1 MARYDTVIR
10 GGMVVDGTRMPRR
23 RCDVATLDGRV
34 AKLGRIKPAEARQVL
49 DADGMIVAPGFVDL
63 HTHYDAQVFWDPYCT
78 LSGWHGVTSVVIG
91 NCGFGFAPVRPN
103 ERERAMRSMTRVE
116 AIPYNAMQAGMP
128 WNWVTYPEFLD
139 SLERTPKSI
148 NLRPF
153 MPVGALLV
161 WVLGLERA
169 KAGVMPSDAEHAEMR
184 RLLHEAMD
192 HGAGGW
198 SAQRLEPGSGVE
210 VQRDF
215 DGTPM
220 VSDVMHDETCLQL
233 AAVLAER
240 NAGFMQMTLAK
251 ADGSTLDHLAQ
262 LAEVSGR
269 PVLWNVVLAF
279 DHNPN
284 IHLAQLDWL
293 RRVHTRGLPVYGQGV
308 TTDAGF
314 TFSFDEWNLFDEVE
328 CWREATTGTVA
339 ERLQKLSDPGRRP
352 ALRANRPWIALNAI
366 EKIVVAET
374 FSEATKPFINETI
387 GDIAEELGKDPI
399 DALLDIAVADGLK
412 ATFFSLPANA
422 SLDGFRDLMRDPYVI
437 PGVSDGG
444 AHTRFLTA
452 GRYPTETII
461 RATRDNDI
469 LSLEDVHWKLS
480 ALPAYCAGFADR
492 GTLEPGKAAD
502 LVVYDFERLAITP
515 VEKVHDFPAGEWRRV
530 QRAVGYRYVL
540 VNGEVTIENDRETG
554 VAAGRLLRDGAVSCK
569 PRLPYSPTA

>member
-10 GGMVVDGTRMPRR
+10 GGLVVDGTRMPRR
-23 RCDVATLDGRV
+23 RCDVAIANGRI
-34 AKLGRIKPAEARQVL
+34 AKLGRIPPADADRVL
-49 DADGMIVAPGFVDL
+49 DADGLIVAPGFVDL

-78 LSGWHGVTSVVIG
+78 LSGWHGVTSVVLG
-91 NCGFGFAPVRPN
+91 NCGFGFAPVRP
-103 ERERAMRSMTRVE
+103 EDRERAMRSMTRVE
-116 AIPYNAMQAGMP
+116 AIPFNAMQAGLP
-128 WNWVTYPEFLD
+128 WNWITYPEFLD
-139 SLERTPKSI
+139 RLDQLPKSI

-153 MPVGALLV
+153 MPVTPLLV

-169 KAGVMPSDAEHAEMR
+169 KAGVMPTDAEHAEMR

-220 VSDVMHDETCLQL
+220 VSDVMHDATCLQL
-233 AAVLAER
+233 AHVLAER
-240 NAGFMQMTLAK
+240 NEGFMQMTLAK
-251 ADGSTLDHLAQ
+251 ADGTTLDHIAQ

-279 DHNPN
+279 DRNPY
-284 IHLAQLDWL
+284 IHRGQLEWL
-293 RRVHTRGLPVYGQGV
+293 RGCHARGLPVYGQGV

-314 TFSFDEWNLFDEVE
+314 TFAFDEWNLFDEVE
-328 CWREATTGTVA
+328 CWRAATTGTVA
-339 ERLQKLSDPGRRP
+339 ERLQKLSDPARRP
-352 ALRANRPWIALNAI
+352 ALRHNRPWITLNAI
-366 EKIVVAET
+366 EQIVVVET
-374 FSEATKPFINETI
+374 FCDATQSFVNETI
-387 GDIAEELGKDPI
+387 GDIAERLGKDPV
-399 DALLDIAVADGLK
+399 DTLLDIAVADGLR

-422 SLDGFRDLMRDPYVI
+422 GLDGFRELMLDPYVI

-461 RATRDNDI
+461 RAARDHQI
-469 LSLEDVHWKLS
+469 MSLEDVHWKLS
-480 ALPAYCAGFADR
+480 TLPAYCAGFTDR
-492 GTLEPGKAAD
+492 GTLEEGKAAD
-502 LVVYDFERLAITP
+502 IVVYDLDRLSLTP
-515 VEKVHDFPAGEWRRV
+515 VEKVHDFPAGEWRRI

-540 VNGEVTIENDRETG
+540 VNGAVTIDNDRETC
-554 VAAGRLLRDGAVSCK
+554 VAAGRLLRDRSAGS
-569 PRLPYSPTA
+569 

>member
-1 MARYDTVIR
+1 MARYDTLIR
-10 GGMVVDGTRMPRR
+10 GGLVVDGTRMPRR
-23 RCDVATLDGRV
+23 RCDVAIVGGRI
-34 AKLGRIKPAEARQVL
+34 AKLGRIKPGEAARVL
-49 DADGMIVAPGFVDL
+49 DADGLVVAPGFVDL
-63 HTHYDAQVFWDPYCT
+63 HTHYDAQVFWDPYCS

-91 NCGFGFAPVRPN
+91 NCGFGFAPVRP
-103 ERERAMRSMTRVE
+103 EDRERAMRSMTRVE
-116 AIPYNAMQAGMP
+116 AIPFNAMQAGLP
-128 WNWVTYPEFLD
+128 WTWVTYPEFLD
-139 SLERTPKSI
+139 CLDRVPKSI

-153 MPVGALLV
+153 MPVNPLLV

-169 KAGVMPSDAEHAEMR
+169 KAGVMPTDAEHAEIG

-210 VQRDF
+210 VQRDC

-220 VSDVMHDETCLQL
+220 VSDVMHDETCLHL

-240 NAGFMQMTLAK
+240 NEGFIQMTLAK
-251 ADGSTLDHLAQ
+251 ADGTTLDHIAQ

-279 DHNPN
+279 DRNPE
-284 IHLAQLDWL
+284 IHRGQLEWL
-293 RRVHTRGLPVYGQGV
+293 RACRERGLPVYGQGV

-328 CWREATTGTVA
+328 CWREATTGSVE
-339 ERLQKLSDPGRRP
+339 ERRRKLADPARRP
-352 ALRANRPWIALNAI
+352 ALRANRPWITLSAI
-366 EKIVVAET
+366 ENIVVAET
-374 FSEATKPFINETI
+374 FCEDTKAFANETI
-387 GDIAEELGKDPI
+387 GDIAERLGKDPV
-399 DALLDIAVADGLK
+399 DTLLDIAVADGLK

-422 SLDGFRDLMRDPYVI
+422 SLEGFRDLMLDPYVI

-461 RATRDNDI
+461 RATREHAI

-480 ALPAYCAGFADR
+480 ALPAHCAGFRDR
-492 GTLEPGKAAD
+492 GTLEEGKAAD
-502 LVVYDFERLAITP
+502 VIVYDFERLNMTP

-530 QRAVGYRYVL
+530 QRGVGYRWVL
-540 VNGEVTIENDRETG
+540 VNGEVTIEGDRQTG
-554 VAAGRLLRDGAVSCK
+554 VAAGRLLRDRPAV
-569 PRLPYSPTA
+569 

>member
-23 RCDVATLDGRV
+23 RCDMAIVAGRI
-34 AKLGRIKPAEARQVL
+34 AKLGHIPPSDAARTL
-49 DADGMIVAPGFVDL
+49 DADGMVVAPGFVDL
-63 HTHYDAQVFWDPYCT
+63 HTHYDAQLFWDPYCS

-91 NCGFGFAPVRPN
+91 NCGFGFAPVRPAD
-103 ERERAMRSMTRVE
+103 RERAMRSMTRVE
-116 AIPYNAMQAGMP
+116 AIPYNAMKAGLP

-139 SLERTPKSI
+139 ALERTPKAI
-148 NLRPF
+148 NVRPF
-153 MPVGALLV
+153 VPTGALLV

-169 KAGVMPSDAEHAEMR
+169 KAGVMPTDAEHGEMR

-215 DGTPM
+215 DGSPM
-220 VSDVMHDETCLQL
+220 VTDVMRDETCLHL
-233 AAVLAER
+233 ARVLAER
-240 NAGFMQMTLAK
+240 NEGFIQMTLAK
-251 ADGSTLDHLAQ
+251 ADGSTLDHIAELAQ
-262 LAEVSGR
+262 VSGR

-279 DHNPN
+279 DNN
-284 IHLAQLDWL
+284 SQIHRRQLEWL
-293 RRVHTRGLPVYGQGV
+293 GECRERGLPVYGQGV

-328 CWREATTGTVA
+328 CWRDATTGTVD
-339 ERLQKLSDPGRRP
+339 ERLGKLSDPARRA
-352 ALRANRPWIALNAI
+352 ALRENRPWITLNSI

-374 FSEATKPFINETI
+374 FCEATKPFSNETI
-387 GDIAEELGKDPI
+387 GDIAERLGKDPV
-399 DALLDIAVADGLK
+399 DTLLDIAVADGLK

-422 SLDGFRDLMRDPYVI
+422 GIDGFRDLMLDPYVI

-452 GRYPTETII
+452 GRFPTETII
-461 RATRDNDI
+461 RATRDHRI
-469 LSLEDVHWKLS
+469 LALEDVHWKLS
-480 ALPAYCAGFADR
+480 ALPAYCAGFKNR
-492 GTLEPGKAAD
+492 GTLEEGKAAD
-502 LVVYDFERLAITP
+502 VVVYDFENLAITP
-515 VEKVHDFPAGEWRRV
+515 VEKVHDFPANEWRRV
-530 QRAVGYRYVL
+530 QRARGYRYVL

-554 VAAGRLLRDGAVSCK
+554 VAAGRLLRDRDRAG
-569 PRLPYSPTA
+569 

>member
-1 MARYDTVIR
+1 MTRYDTVIR

-23 RCDVATLDGRV
+23 RCDVAIANGRI
-34 AKLGRIKPAEARQVL
+34 AKLGRIRPDDATRVL
-49 DADGMIVAPGFVDL
+49 DAEGMIVAPGFVDL
-63 HTHYDAQVFWDPYCT
+63 HTHYDAQVFWDPYCS

-91 NCGFGFAPVRPN
+91 NCGFGFAPVRP
-103 ERERAMRSMTRVE
+103 EDRERAMRSMTRVE
-116 AIPYNAMQAGMP
+116 AIPFNAMKAGLP
-128 WNWVTYPEFLD
+128 WDWVTYPEFLD
-139 SLERTPKSI
+139 RLDRLPKSI
-148 NLRPF
+148 NVRPF
-153 MPVGALLV
+153 APVSPLLV

-169 KAGVMPSDAEHAEMR
+169 KAGEMPTAAEHAEMR

-220 VSDVMHDETCLQL
+220 VSDVMHDETCLHL
-233 AAVLAER
+233 AEVLAER
-240 NAGFMQMTLAK
+240 NEGFIQMTLAK
-251 ADGSTLDHLAQ
+251 ADWTTLDHVAQ

-279 DHNPN
+279 DRNPE
-284 IHLAQLDWL
+284 IHRGQLDWL
-293 RRVHTRGLPVYGQGV
+293 RRIRERGLPVYGQGV

-314 TFSFDEWNLFDEVE
+314 TFSFDEWNLFDEIE
-328 CWREATTGTVA
+328 CWSEATTGSVD
-339 ERLQKLSDPGRRP
+339 ERLHKLSDPARRP
-352 ALRANRPWIALNAI
+352 ALRENRPWITLNSI

-374 FSEATKPFINETI
+374 FCDATKPYINETI
-387 GDIAEELGKDPI
+387 GDIAERLGKDPV
-399 DALLDIAVADGLK
+399 DVLLDIAVADGLK

-422 SLDGFRDLMRDPYVI
+422 SIEGFRDLMLDPYVI

-461 RATRDNDI
+461 RATRDNQI

-480 ALPAYCAGFADR
+480 ALPAYCAGFKDR
-492 GTLEPGKAAD
+492 GTLEEGNAAD
-502 LVVYDFERLAITP
+502 IVVYDFERLNMTP
-515 VEKVHDFPAGEWRRV
+515 VEKAHDFPANEWRRV
-530 QRAVGYRYVL
+530 QRGVGYRYVL
-540 VNGEVTIENDRETG
+540 VNGEVTIENDQETG
-554 VAAGRLLRDGAVSCK
+554 VAAGQLLRG
-569 PRLPYSPTA
+569 

>member
-10 GGMVVDGTRMPRR
+10 GGMVIDGRRMPRQ
-23 RCDVATLDGRV
+23 RCDVAIRGGRI
-34 AKLGRIKPAEARQVL
+34 AKLGRIPSNDADRVL

-91 NCGFGFAPVRPN
+91 NCGFGFAPVRPAD
-103 ERERAMRSMTRVE
+103 REGAMRSMTRVE
-116 AIPYNAMQAGMP
+116 AIPYDAMRAGLP
-128 WNWVTYPEFLD
+128 WDWVTYPEFLD
-139 SLERTPKSI
+139 RLDRLPKSI

-153 MPVGALLV
+153 VPVNPLLV
-161 WVLGLERA
+161 WVLGTERA
-169 KAGVMPSDAEHAEMR
+169 KAGVMPTDAEHAELR

-210 VQRDF
+210 VQRDW

-220 VSDVMHDETCLQL
+220 VSDVMRDETCLQL

-240 NAGFMQMTLAK
+240 NEGFVQMTLAK
-251 ADGSTLDHLAQ
+251 ADGSTLANLER
-262 LAEVSGR
+262 LAEASGR
-269 PVLWNVVLAF
+269 PLLWNVVLAF
-279 DHNPN
+279 DNNPE
-284 IHLAQLDWL
+284 IHRSQLAWL
-293 RRVHTRGLPVYGQGV
+293 RSCRERGLPIYGQGV

-328 CWREATTGTVA
+328 CWREATTGSVA
-339 ERLQKLSDPGRRP
+339 ERLQKLGDPARRP
-352 ALRANRPWIALNAI
+352 ALRAQRPWITLSAI

-374 FSEATKPFINETI
+374 FCDATKPYINETI
-387 GDIAEELGKDPI
+387 GDVAEQLGKDPV
-399 DALLDIAVADGLK
+399 DTLLDIAVADGLR

-422 SLDGFRDLMRDPYVI
+422 GLDGFRDLMLDPYVI

-461 RATRDNDI
+461 RASREHQI
-469 LSLEDVHWKLS
+469 LSLEEVHWKLS
-480 ALPAYCAGFADR
+480 ALPAYCAGFHDR
-492 GTLEPGKAAD
+492 GTLEEGKAAD
-502 LVVYDFERLAITP
+502 IIVYDYERLSMTP
-515 VEKVHDFPAGEWRRV
+515 VEKAHDFPAGEWRRI

-540 VNGEVTIENDRETG
+540 VNGEVTIDNDRETG
-554 VAAGRLLRDGAVSCK
+554 VAAGRLLRDTR
-569 PRLPYSPTA
+569 PRG

>member
-23 RCDVATLDGRV
+23 RCDVAIVNGCI
-34 AKLGRIKPAEARQVL
+34 AKLGRIDPADARQVL
-49 DADGMIVAPGFVDL
+49 DADGMIVAPGFIDL

-91 NCGFGFAPVRPN
+91 NCGFGFAPVRPQ

-116 AIPYNAMQAGMP
+116 AIPYNAMHAGMP
-128 WNWVTYPEFLD
+128 WDWVTYPEFLD
-139 SLERTPKSI
+139 SLERTPKSV

-161 WVLGLERA
+161 WVLGRERA
-169 KAGVMPSDAEHAEMR
+169 KAGAMPTDTEHAEMR

-220 VSDVMHDETCLQL
+220 VSDVMRDETCLQL

-240 NAGFMQMTLAK
+240 NEGFMQLTLAK
-251 ADGSTLDHLAQ
+251 ADGSTLEHLAQ
-262 LAEVSGR
+262 LAEASGR

-279 DHNPN
+279 DQNPN
-284 IHLAQLDWL
+284 IHRSQLDWL
-293 RRVHTRGLPVYGQGV
+293 RNVRARGLPVYGQGV

-339 ERLQKLSDPGRRP
+339 ERLQKLSDPGRRS
-352 ALRANRPWIALNAI
+352 ALRAHRPWIALNAI

-374 FSEATKPFINETI
+374 FCESTKPFVNETI
-387 GDIAEELGKDPI
+387 GDIAEQLGKDPI

-422 SLDGFRDLMRDPYVI
+422 SLDGFRDLMLDPYVI

-461 RATRDNDI
+461 RATRENDI

-480 ALPAYCAGFADR
+480 ALPAYCAGFTDR
-492 GTLEPGKAAD
+492 GTLEVGKAAD
-502 LVVYDFERLAITP
+502 VVVYDFDRLAITP

-540 VNGEVTIENDRETG
+540 VNGQVTIENDQETG
-554 VAAGRLLRDGAVSCK
+554 VAAGRLLRDRAA
-569 PRLPYSPTA
+569 L